1 MIKKLIGMEI
11 ERYSGEVCIGEYS
24 YEDRELKRYRLVF
37 GDGESLVLWETS
49 GMCYSGWTTASW
61 GNWQWSHKRMPF
73 SYALKPGPIDVE
85 IEEEKDIGI
94 TVTSIQDGCIIAEV
108 EKDGDDPW
116 YPEGFVSID
125 EGFFTSTRRTLSER
139 PVWIFEGSSGLG
151 KSSLAAMSGE
161 KVFETDSV
169 KKLPEQIWADIVVIG
184 NKREFSIETIKQR
197 LPRGTRPIVVHF
209 SE

>member
-1 MIKKLIGMEI
+1 M
-11 ERYSGEVCIGEYS
+11 
-24 YEDRELKRYRLVF
+24 
-37 GDGESLVLWETS
+37 
-49 GMCYSGWTTASW
+49 
-61 GNWQWSHKRMPF
+61 
-73 SYALKPGPIDVE
+73 
-85 IEEEKDIGI
+85 
-94 TVTSIQDGCIIAEV
+94 
-108 EKDGDDPW
+108 
-116 YPEGFVSID
+116 
-125 EGFFTSTRRTLSER
+125 SER

-184 NKREFSIETIKQR
+184 NKRGFSVETIKQC